1 MRPIRESCHTLRP
14 SKALNEERTA
24 SGQNRTF
31 VAGFQR
37 SHRERVRTDRG
48 ADNNL
53 AAALPTSLAMPR
65 TTADIAHD
73 IATFEPK
80 EDNWLALDALVAELW
95 QAGHPEQAI
104 PELLSVFER
113 YPEEDGFGV
122 VWGVLHGL
130 EALPNYEPELLR
142 SLARQPSEFGVLM
155 VGRLLNAGTR
165 EVAGVSLLETLR
177 ELATTA
183 NSSSIRGTAHG
194 FASGAS

>member
-1 MRPIRESCHTLRP
+1 MP
-14 SKALNEERTA
+14 A
-24 SGQNRTF
+24 SGPKFAPPRPTSVGQQRTF

-48 ADNNL
+48 ADNNR
-53 AAALPTSLAMPR
+53 AAALTSSLAMPR
-65 TTADIAHD
+65 ITADIALD

-80 EDNWLALDALVAELW
+80 EDNWLPLDALVAELW
-95 QAGHPEQAI
+95 HAGHPEQAI

-155 VGRLLNAGTR
+155 VGRMLNSGTR

-183 NSSSIRGTAHG
+183 SSSSIRETANE
-194 FASGAS
+194 FASRTS